1 MRYIAGRNR
10 LGKFV
15 AILVALALSSNAGAQ
30 QQTRLPMIGFLGDGA
45 AASYPGPL
53 EAFHDGLSGQGY
65 FEGKNV
71 AIEHRWASGD
81 YGKLP
86 TLAAELVRMEV
97 DVIVTSGG
105 LSARAATAA
114 TQTMPV
120 ITTSAA
126 RMVTNFARPGGN
138 LTGAATQSTA
148 LSPKR
153 LELLHQAVPDA
164 TLVAVLFN
172 PASPYGSG
180 ESLKELEAAA
190 RSLGVRLYP
199 VEARNEADFGNAFSQ
214 MRQAGVGALQA
225 LIDPLF
231 FSQHRQIVA
240 LAAQYKLPAIYDWRE
255 IVEDGG
261 LMAYGDNLRD
271 MFHRA
276 GDYTGRILRG
286 AKPGDLPVDQPAV
299 IQLVV
304 NLKTA
309 EALGLTLPP
318 AILGR
323 ADEVIE

>member
-1 MRYIAGRNR
+1 
-10 LGKFV
+10 
-15 AILVALALSSNAGAQ
+15 LALSSGGVAQ
-30 QQTRLPMIGFLGDGA
+30 QQARVPVIGFLGDGS

-65 FEGKNV
+65 VEGKNV
-71 AIEHRWASGD
+71 TIEHRWASGD
-81 YGKLP
+81 YERLP
-86 TLAAELVRMEV
+86 LLAAELVRMGV

-114 TQTMPV
+114 TQTMPI

-138 LTGAATQSTA
+138 LTGAATQSTT
-148 LSPKR
+148 LGPKR
-153 LELLHQAVPDA
+153 LELLHQAVPGA

-172 PASPYGSG
+172 PASPNASG

-199 VEARNEADFGNAFSQ
+199 VEARNEADFDNAFSQ
-214 MRQAGVGALQA
+214 MRQAGAGAVQV
-225 LIDPLF
+225 LIDPFF

-261 LMAYGDNLRD
+261 LMAYGDSLRD

-276 GDYTGRILRG
+276 GDYAGRILNG
-286 AKPGDLPVDQPAV
+286 AKPGDLPVDQPAM
-299 IQLVV
+299 IQLVI
-304 NLKTA
+304 NLQTA
-309 EALGLTLPP
+309 KALGLTLPP
-318 AILGR
+318 VILGR